1 MTPFFL
7 PGSCTREH
15 KLSAFVALSHS
26 LLCLGVGGDTK
37 AGKIQRDKDI
47 GVIGNSH
54 ERTLSRGRRGS
65 KSPAFR
71 SRGRGETSGH
81 SLTSRAPSI
90 HLLSPL
96 SFPNLGCPGAAFG
109 TDVENKEKS

>member
-37 AGKIQRDKDI
+37 AGKIQRRRYR
-47 GVIGNSH
+47 SH
-54 ERTLSRGRRGS
+54 REQ
-65 KSPAFR
+65 P
-71 SRGRGETSGH
+71 
-81 SLTSRAPSI
+81 
-90 HLLSPL
+90 
-96 SFPNLGCPGAAFG
+96 
-109 TDVENKEKS
+109 